1 MRSVLARLFFVALA
15 GGVIAGCSI
24 AGSSQSNGSLPNGN
38 GGGSVPTTN
47 NPGASTKTAPPLTEN
62 PVQIDNGTE
71 ETPSPVPSGSKAT
84 PGPVLNVYKAI
95 LGATSSDTNVSG
107 GVGPSPYP
115 TGGPATAPTDYPSS
129 SFSHV
134 VTFTGSGTSQVV
146 LQFSKTLPSLTYV
159 YNSTAPTG
167 STPTSFAYS
176 SLVLY
181 LIYIPSTTAPP
192 GTLASVSAEISGSD
206 AAGSFDVRVPCKG
219 TPGDTT
225 AAFGRLAC
233 GPLPALGAIANTAGP
248 NPVLPGS
255 VLGYDPVTAF
265 APKFSVVLNYTT
277 PVPTT
282 STGNVLDITNVY
294 ALQ

>member
-15 GGVIAGCSI
+15 GGVVAGCSI

-38 GGGSVPTTN
+38 GGGSAPTTN
-47 NPGASTKTAPPLTEN
+47 NPGASTKTAPPLFAN

-71 ETPSPVPSGSKAT
+71 ETPSPVPSGSTAT

-95 LGATSSDTNVSG
+95 LGATSSDKDLSG

-129 SFSHV
+129 SDSHM

-146 LQFSKTLPSLTYV
+146 LQFSKTLPSLTYQ

-176 SLVLY
+176 SLVMY
-181 LIYIPSTTAPP
+181 LIYIPSTTTAP
-192 GTLASVSAEISGSD
+192 GTLSSVSAEITGSD
-206 AAGSFDVRVPCKG
+206 TAGSFDVRVPCKG
-219 TPGDTT
+219 TPGATT

-233 GPLPALGAIANTAGP
+233 GPFPALGAVSNTVGP
-248 NPVLPGS
+248 NPILPGS
-255 VLGYDPVTAF
+255 LLGYDPVTAF
-265 APKFSVVLNYTT
+265 APKFSVVLNYSA

-282 STGNVLDITNVY
+282 STGNILDITNVY